1 MDLEGV
7 GRRLREERERL
18 GLNQDQFAALANTG
32 RMTVY
37 RYEQGSHL
45 PTLAFLGLV
54 SPAGVDVDYVLN
66 GKRAVVPLGV
76 DDAALLGRAMAVI
89 DDLLEKHRF
98 QPSEELRGRLVLQV
112 LRDAL
117 GSARERKVLAPSFE
131 KLISELAR

>member
-18 GLNQDQFAALANTG
+18 GLNQDQFAALADTG

-37 RYEQGSHL
+37 RYELGAHL

-54 SPAGVDVDYVLN
+54 SPAGVDVDYVLK

-76 DDAALLGRAMAVI
+76 DDAALLGRAMTVI
-89 DDLLEKHRF
+89 DDLLDKHNF

-117 GSARERKVLAPSFE
+117 GGARERKAVAPSLE